1 MTFLPKPSCAS
12 SLLRFRRLY
21 SFIGKQ
27 PILVDASVKIEI
39 SPIIDDSSKTFKR
52 TEYATLVRMDGPLGA
67 VSFPIVKGLVVSH
80 KLNTNSDP
88 TLAASADTLST
99 DSSREQELFVSL
111 DLDRSLSGQ
120 KVTKYQEKFVK
131 SMWGTTQKLLSNFAI
146 GITEVGYSH
155 FTQIPIPAGISAG
168 CTSPTRIEMKGVDK
182 QQLHIFAAKLRS
194 IRKPEPYKG
203 KGIFFLMSSP
213 SVISESKVSSLISSL
228 IAPKERDHSLLE
240 LSKIR
245 ESYEP
250 LPFLLWSNPAVV
262 SVLLFEVISIYPLLN
277 QSTLAAAI
285 STRVCNALA
294 LMQCLASHSET
305 RIKFIQAQLPL
316 YLYPILS
323 STSRSRPFEYLRL
336 TSLGIIGALVKH
348 DSSDVIK
355 FLINTEA
362 IPICLRIMETGNE
375 LCKTVAIFIIQK
387 TLLDEYGLSFLCQS
401 YDHLYLL
408 ISVLNVI
415 TVQLVEM
422 PSTRLLK
429 HVVRCYL
436 RLSENPK

>member
-1 MTFLPKPSCAS
+1 
-12 SLLRFRRLY
+12 
-21 SFIGKQ
+21 
-27 PILVDASVKIEI
+27 
-39 SPIIDDSSKTFKR
+39 
-52 TEYATLVRMDGPLGA
+52 
-67 VSFPIVKGLVVSH
+67 
-80 KLNTNSDP
+80 
-88 TLAASADTLST
+88 
-99 DSSREQELFVSL
+99 
-111 DLDRSLSGQ
+111 
-120 KVTKYQEKFVK
+120 
-131 SMWGTTQKLLSNFAI
+131 
-146 GITEVGYSH
+146 
-155 FTQIPIPAGISAG
+155 
-168 CTSPTRIEMKGVDK
+168 
-182 QQLHIFAAKLRS
+182 
-194 IRKPEPYKG
+194 
-203 KGIFFLMSSP
+203 MSSP

-408 ISVLNVI
+408 ISVLNVM